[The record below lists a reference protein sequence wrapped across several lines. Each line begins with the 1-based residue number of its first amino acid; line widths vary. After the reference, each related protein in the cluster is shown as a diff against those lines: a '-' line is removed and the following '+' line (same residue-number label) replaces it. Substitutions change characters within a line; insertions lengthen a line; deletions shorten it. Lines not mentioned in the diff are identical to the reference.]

1 MLTAN
6 INSTTNS
13 VSENHFSLKVLIL
26 YYFNT
31 FLLIDLLNGFVLKY
45 LGIEPAISPGQIVR
59 GVITLFLAL
68 EILLRKTANQ
78 QNKHIYLFGFFAP
91 ISILFYYL
99 RDHAIS
105 AIPLEIIAIIKPLFF
120 LLLFHQVSMN
130 YSFYKSRVDQIL
142 FSNMIVFTT
151 FIIGSFVTG
160 VGVNAY
166 SGYYESSKSFF
177 YGANPTAILG
187 FVLSIYYTYQI
198 KEKSINLI
206 YLLAILISLYLS
218 GTQIILVYPFFLLY
232 FLLFK
237 VFSSRLYKSL
247 TIISFL
253 LISLLFTSGFL
264 NKLIFS
270 DNALISR
277 YGERALHSVN
287 YFNEHSQIKI
297 IPLRWYSWVSG
308 TRAYRADLGLRQMQ
322 SKPSSYL
329 IGYGNA
335 MKSKMVGESYAGR
348 TGSEMDLIDLFLDY
362 GIIGLIFIYLPIFKT
377 IIPIIANRDTNRNA
391 MLIYFLILYSSFAG
405 HVITAPM
412 GSTLFA
418 LFLGIE
424 YCHYNQIKE
433 NSHPDSISHLGLIN

>member
-130 YSFYKSRVDQIL
+130 YSFYKSKVDQIL

-218 GTQIILVYPFFLLY
+218 GTQ
-232 FLLFK
+232 
-237 VFSSRLYKSL
+237 
-247 TIISFL
+247 
-253 LISLLFTSGFL
+253 
-264 NKLIFS
+264 
-270 DNALISR
+270 
-277 YGERALHSVN
+277 
-287 YFNEHSQIKI
+287 
-297 IPLRWYSWVSG
+297 
-308 TRAYRADLGLRQMQ
+308 
-322 SKPSSYL
+322 
-329 IGYGNA
+329 
-335 MKSKMVGESYAGR
+335 
-348 TGSEMDLIDLFLDY
+348 
-362 GIIGLIFIYLPIFKT
+362 
-377 IIPIIANRDTNRNA
+377 
-391 MLIYFLILYSSFAG
+391 
-405 HVITAPM
+405 
-412 GSTLFA
+412 
-418 LFLGIE
+418 
-424 YCHYNQIKE
+424 
-433 NSHPDSISHLGLIN
+433 